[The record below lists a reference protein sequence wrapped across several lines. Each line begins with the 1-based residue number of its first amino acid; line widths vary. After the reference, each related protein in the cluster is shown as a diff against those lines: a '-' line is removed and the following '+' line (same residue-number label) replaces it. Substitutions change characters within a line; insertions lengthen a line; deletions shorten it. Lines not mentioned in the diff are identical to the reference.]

1 HVGLHRRG
9 VAGARGG
16 RRHRDQSERSPHRYV
31 SRIGRGRPARE
42 QDRFRG
48 AHHAPADRHR
58 RRVPGRALAAQE
70 QSARAVAARGEAAR
84 CRDPETRERNR
95 RAPQEP
101 RRHRRPLGAHSH
113 VQLPAG
119 TRHRPPHQPDAAQ
132 ARSDSRGR
140 ARRRDRAAHQRVPRR
155 SAPRARRRQ
164 RMNRCEPARTDS
176 LRCGE
181 LVRQAAARLEAISD
195 TPKLDA
201 ELLVAHA
208 AGATRSAVIAFP
220 ERALDMDAA
229 RRLDALI
236 ERRAAGEPL
245 AYLVGEKEFYSLA
258 LAVSPAVLVPRP
270 ETEHLVDAA
279 LARLAN
285 VERPS
290 VLDLGTGSGA
300 LALAIKH
307 ERRDAIVVGADAS
320 ADALT
325 IARANGERLGLEVEW
340 LESDWFAALAGRT
353 FDCIVCNPPYLASD
367 DPHFAR
373 LGFE

>member
-1 HVGLHRRG
+1 M
-9 VAGARGG
+9 
-16 RRHRDQSERSPHRYV
+16 
-31 SRIGRGRPARE
+31 IG
-42 QDRFRG
+42 
-48 AHHAPADRHR
+48 
-58 RRVPGRALAAQE
+58 
-70 QSARAVAARGEAAR
+70 
-84 CRDPETRERNR
+84 
-95 RAPQEP
+95 
-101 RRHRRPLGAHSH
+101 
-113 VQLPAG
+113 
-119 TRHRPPHQPDAAQ
+119 
-132 ARSDSRGR
+132 
-140 ARRRDRAAHQRVPRR
+140 
-155 SAPRARRRQ
+155 
-164 RMNRCEPARTDS
+164 CEPARADS

-373 LGFE
+373 LGFEPRAALDGGPDGLYAIRRVLADAPAHLDAGGVLILEHGYTQQDAIIALAARCGLAVLDAGRDLEGRPRYVVLGAARR